1 MNGITFL
8 VFIPLAGIC
17 CGFGAGLKAIG
28 NETLDRFIPFL
39 CSLFGAALSV
49 VAFYTIPNYI
59 PADNW
64 LMAIYVGVGSG
75 LMATGAH
82 QVYKQFTKK
91 NVELV
96 TTIEAFEEMNGD
108 EEEANDTEED
118 SEREG

>member
-17 CGFGAGLKAIG
+17 LGFGAGLKAIK

-39 CSLFGAALSV
+39 CALFGAALSV

-91 NVELV
+91 NSELV
-96 TTIEAFEEMNGD
+96 TTIEAFEELNG
-108 EEEANDTEED
+108 EYSGIDTEED
-118 SEREG
+118 AEREG